1 MLYLLYLEEEFLVTI
16 NEDLT
21 HELLAFFNGFS
32 SWENSIVRSSELTV
46 SEAHA
51 LEVLGEHD
59 NINMKGLAQK
69 LGVTTG
75 TTTVTVDRL
84 EKKCFAR
91 RESTKEDRRVN
102 LIVLTDIGKNVFEE
116 HHAYHLHL
124 TEQMTSTL
132 NDYEISQFLST
143 LKKINEETF

>member
-1 MLYLLYLEEEFLVTI
+1 MTI
-16 NEDLT
+16 NEELT

-32 SWENSIVRSSELTV
+32 SWENSIVRSSEVTV

-51 LEVLGEHD
+51 LEVLGE
-59 NINMKGLAQK
+59 NEKMNMKALAQK

-84 EKKCFAR
+84 EKKNFAR
-91 RESTKEDRRVN
+91 RELTKEDRRVN
-102 LIVLTDIGKNVFEE
+102 LISLTDIGRKAFEE
-116 HHAYHLHL
+116 HHDYHLHL

-132 NDYEISQFLST
+132 SDDEIKQFLHI
-143 LKKINEETF
+143 LKKINVETF

>member
-1 MLYLLYLEEEFLVTI
+1 VTI
-16 NEDLT
+16 NEELT

-51 LEVLGEHD
+51 LEVLGEHER
-59 NINMKGLAQK
+59 INMKGLAQK

-84 EKKCFAR
+84 EKKNLAY

-102 LIVLTDIGKNVFEE
+102 LISLTDVGKNAFEE
-116 HHAYHLHL
+116 HHDFHLRL
-124 TEQMTSTL
+124 TDQMTSVL
-132 NDYEISQFLST
+132 SDDEIKQFLYT
-143 LKKINEETF
+143 LKKINTETF

>member
-1 MLYLLYLEEEFLVTI
+1 MTI
-16 NEDLT
+16 NEELT

-51 LEVLGEHD
+51 IEVLGEHEK
-59 NINMKGLAQK
+59 INMKGLSQK

-84 EKKCFAR
+84 EKKNLAR

-102 LIVLTDIGKNVFEE
+102 LISLTDLGRKAFQE
-116 HHAYHLHL
+116 HHDFHMHL
-124 TEQMTSTL
+124 TEQMMSVLT
-132 NDYEISQFLST
+132 DDEIKQFLHT
-143 LKKINEETF
+143 LKKINAETF